1 MTSLSLNEFEVAL
14 LKPFNLKIQNEIVC
28 LSGASGTGKS
38 LLLRAIADLIIH
50 KGEAYRDDIKC
61 SATNPVLWRKWVGLL
76 PAESSWWF
84 DKVGEHFNDIEDKKN
99 KTETIN
105 QLERLGLPAECL
117 NWDVSR
123 CSTGE
128 KQRLA
133 LVRLLACKPKVL
145 LLDEATASLDQ
156 ESISSVESLIKDYV
170 NEFKVPIIWVSH
182 DPLQIKRIANR
193 SFQIKE
199 HELEELTA

>member
-14 LKPFNLKIQNEIVC
+14 LKPFSMKINNEIVC

-38 LLLRAIADLIIH
+38 LLLRAIADLIMH
-50 KGEAYRDDIKC
+50 KGEAFLDEIKC
-61 SATNPVLWRKWVGLL
+61 STTNPVLWRKWVGLL

-84 DKVGEHFNDIEDKKN
+84 DKVGEHFIELADKKN

-105 QLERLGLPAECL
+105 HLERLGLPAECL
-117 NWDVSR
+117 SWDVSR

-133 LVRLLACKPKVL
+133 LARLLERKPNVL

-170 NEFKVPIIWVSH
+170 HEYKVPVIWVSH
-182 DPLQIKRIANR
+182 DPLQINRIANR
-193 SFQIKE
+193 SFQIKDN
-199 HELEELTA
+199 ELRELTA

>member
-14 LKPFNLKIQNEIVC
+14 LKPFSMKINNEIVC

-38 LLLRAIADLIIH
+38 LLLRAIADLIMH
-50 KGEAYRDDIKC
+50 KGEAFLDEIKC
-61 SATNPVLWRKWVGLL
+61 STTNPVLWRKWVGLL

-84 DKVGEHFNDIEDKKN
+84 DKIGDHFIEIHDKKN
-99 KTETIN
+99 NTERIKL
-105 QLERLGLPAECL
+105 LEELRLPAESL
-117 NWDVSR
+117 SWDVSR

-133 LVRLLACKPKVL
+133 IARLLERKPKVL
-145 LLDEATASLDQ
+145 LLDEATASLDP
-156 ESISSVESLIKDYV
+156 ESISSVESLIMDYA
-170 NEFKVPIIWVSH
+170 NEFKVPVIWVSH

-193 SFQIKE
+193 SFQIIN
-199 HELEELTA
+199 HELKELTA